1 MAITLSKKQIFVKEH
16 GVIFIHLLEI

>member
-16 GVIFIHLLEI
+16 GVIFIHLLGI